1 MDLPYATADVPGIGG
16 KIKLRPEDFYVQ
28 ELPAYEPSGDGEHVL
43 MEVQKV
49 GLSTFDAVARLA
61 ELLSVRPID
70 IGYAGMKD
78 RHAVT
83 RQLLSVRGTTPEA
96 AMAVKTPQLSV
107 LWAARHGNKL
117 RLGHLRG
124 NRFAIK
130 IREVDPLA
138 VTRVAPLLRRLEH
151 TGVPN
156 YFGEQRFGRR
166 GNNDLLGAA
175 LVRQDNR
182 ELARLLLGDPQR
194 GVDDGMQ
201 FKARTLYEQG
211 DLEGAMKAWPRS
223 HGLERRL
230 LHRVIKTGKPSGAGI
245 ALDEHLRRLFVTAL
259 QSRIFNEILAE
270 RVRQGSYA
278 RLIPGDWAF
287 KHDNGACFHVED
299 VEREQP
305 RCAAWEISPTGPLV
319 GFRVSLADGDAGAI
333 ENAALARHRLTPAM
347 FKVPGYHRVKGTR
360 RPLRF
365 RPADVEYAGGVDE
378 HGGHI
383 TVAFTLPPGA
393 FATVLL
399 RELMKNDAS
408 DRPDASESP
417 DTSERPDSSDDT
429 LVSGRLQPSDDPDEA
444 GRSEAHA
451 SP

>member
-1 MDLPYATADVPGIGG
+1 MQLPYATADAPGIGG
-16 KIKLRPEDFYVQ
+16 TLKARPEDFYVQ
-28 ELPAYEPSGDGEHVL
+28 ELPAYEPSGEGEHVL
-43 MEVQKV
+43 MEVQKI
-49 GLSTFDAVARLA
+49 GLSTFDAVDKLA
-61 ELLSVRPID
+61 EALKVSRLD

-83 RQLLSVRGTTPEA
+83 RQMFSVRGVSPES
-96 AMAVKTPQLSV
+96 AMAVRTPQLSV

-124 NRFAIK
+124 NRFAIR
-130 IREVDPLA
+130 IRNVDPIA
-138 VTRVAPLLRRLEH
+138 VTRVAGLLKRLEA

-175 LVRQDNR
+175 LVRGDNR
-182 ELARLLLGDPQR
+182 ELARLLLGDPKR

-259 QSRIFNEILAE
+259 QSRVFNEILAE
-270 RVRQGSYA
+270 RVGSRTFA
-278 RLIPGDWAF
+278 ELIPGDWAY
-287 KHDNGACFHVED
+287 KHDNGACFAVEE
-299 VEREQP
+299 VARERP
-305 RCAAWEISPTGPLV
+305 RCLAWEISPTGPLV
-319 GFRVSLADGDAGAI
+319 GYRVSLATADAGEI
-333 ENAALARHRLTPAM
+333 EQRVLARHQLTPDM
-347 FKVPGYHRVKGTR
+347 FKVPGYHRVKGAR

-365 RPADVEYAGGVDE
+365 RPADIEYSGGVDE
-378 HGGHI
+378 HGAHV

-393 FATVLL
+393 FATVVL
-399 RELMKNDAS
+399 REIMKTDTDHPANNACGEPASAAPPHGLALENARVPADRDA
-408 DRPDASESP
+408 ASA
-417 DTSERPDSSDDT
+417 
-429 LVSGRLQPSDDPDEA
+429 Q
-444 GRSEAHA
+444 A